1 MIPQMKMHSNTT
13 NSSMENTTEDRISTT
28 GRSEIIKNSID
39 YNKYNQGLEESVRD
53 GIQSIVDSLCTPGL
67 VLYNTLGSYDDFI
80 AGLPEFIEQHNN
92 KPIVEAVSGE
102 NLMEY
107 RLIIKSARIGDVG
120 LKETTGQHIG
130 TPNLLKLAI
139 NTNSSLVVNIH
150 ARIGVSVYNKTTQ
163 VESVMLKP
171 VEMLVCKLP
180 VMVGSKIAPL
190 PLAKWELSGYFIVN
204 GSERYL
210 INSEEAAINTPLIKI
225 IDKNSLEVRMFCS
238 RDSYKVVN
246 KVSISGAKP
255 VSFMFR
261 SNLINIQALRFIL
274 THGTTMEELRAEFNY
289 NPELSFALETDYART
304 PGLSG
309 TWTAESLFEE
319 LLTELSNSQDEKY
332 RTNRYNYVINNYV
345 MVHLGF
351 DASSIPD
358 KIRGCIALYKQ
369 ALISHLRLEE
379 PEDPQMIV
387 HRRIR
392 STGCLMK
399 GLFSKLFYK
408 LISNLAPI
416 HRFSNSASFRLASLI
431 KSDVFSNKLISA
443 ISSGN
448 WVNNLEKVSSIV
460 DRSNYIL
467 ALSNFKKITSSMD
480 KDLQVKGTRNLRPSH
495 KGRICVNETP
505 HSESVGLVKS
515 LCNGTVISKQRCME
529 LVIQQVC
536 NNQLRGTPLYVTGV
550 QKGHTTYSTTD
561 LRAMRLSGKIP
572 FDVTILQ
579 NKLGINLNS
588 DSGRILRPLLT
599 TVDGVLRVQQQV
611 VLQTI
616 TWTGAVESGLIQFYD
631 YAEEMQHVVC
641 YPCDMNKYGPA
652 ERLLVEL
659 CPSMIFSIPASLIPF
674 INHDSPA
681 KVSVGL
687 KTIKQAIGRF
697 IPSHQNKRAYSR
709 TITSTCLKNP
719 LITTKYYYRYGLD
732 DYGFGE
738 NVVVA
743 VCSHLGFNQ
752 QDAIVVNKNS
762 VSRGL
767 FEITSFRSFA
777 EDLVSKTGSKI
788 LGKMDSEN
796 LSLHSTEDYGTIESD
811 GLPAIGTEIIGSKP
825 VIGLFDTNASGQ
837 LIGVDHTKT
846 RDVSVYSSK
855 HSAGVISSAAIGV
868 GREGKT
874 SINVMLEQNISS
886 SIGDKLSSRHGQKGI
901 ISRLQNA
908 ESIPY
913 SVSTGLTPDVI
924 CNPYCVAS
932 RMTMGHLIE
941 LLAGRTACATGRLID
956 GTGFS
961 SDPSHLRSMLTSA
974 GFKSTGMEQLRN
986 PSTGEVL
993 KTEIFVGCAYYMR
1006 LCWLIKQRFHCRA
1019 KGAYQMLTLQPSE
1032 GRTREGGLKVG
1043 EMERDA
1049 ISAHGASFTLAERMS
1064 SDSVSAQV
1072 NLDNHQLVSSSLIN
1086 NYDTLYKTKHIVN
1099 VKIPYVLRLINNELR
1114 ALHVKIEL
1122 YPKNE

>member
-1 MIPQMKMHSNTT
+1 MIHQSKMHSNSSS
-13 NSSMENTTEDRISTT
+13 SSMD
-28 GRSEIIKNSID
+28 SETNQVVSPPEKRQILQNSID
-39 YNKYNQGLEESVRD
+39 YNKYNRGLTESVRG
-53 GIQSIVDSLCTPGL
+53 GIQSIVDSLCTPEL
-67 VLYNTLGSYDDFI
+67 VLYNTIESYNDFI
-80 AGLPEFIEQHNN
+80 RGLPEFIEQHNN
-92 KPIVEAVSGE
+92 KSIVEAVSGE
-102 NLMEY
+102 NLLEY

-150 ARIGVSVYNKTTQ
+150 ARIGVSIYNKTTQ
-163 VESVMLKP
+163 TQSVMLKP

-180 VMVGSKIAPL
+180 VMVGSRVLPV

-204 GSERYL
+204 GSQRYL
-210 INSEEAAINTPLIKI
+210 INSEQAAINTPLVKI

-246 KVSISGAKP
+246 KVSIAGSKP

-274 THGTTMEELRAEFNY
+274 THGVTMAELRRQFNY
-289 NPELSFALETDYART
+289 DPELSFALETDYART
-304 PGLSG
+304 PSLCGNWTVSGLFS
-309 TWTAESLFEE
+309 E

-358 KIRGCIALYKQ
+358 KIRGCVSLYKQ
-369 ALISHLRLEE
+369 ALISHLKLQA
-379 PEDPQMIV
+379 PEDPEMIV

-392 STGCLMK
+392 STGCLMR

-505 HSESVGLVKS
+505 HSQSVGLVKS
-515 LCNGTVISKQRCME
+515 LCNGTIISKQRCMVQ
-529 LVIQQVC
+529 LVQLVC
-536 NNQLRGTPLYVTGV
+536 NTESRGTPLFVTGV
-550 QKGHTTYSTTD
+550 QKGHSTRSVED
-561 LRAMRLSGKIP
+561 LRAMRLSGEIP

-579 NKLGINLNS
+579 NKSGIQLNS

-599 TVDGVLRVQQQV
+599 TAEGVLRVGLAV
-611 VLQTI
+611 VPQDI
-616 TWTGAVESGLIQFYD
+616 SWTSAVQSGAIQFYD
-631 YAEEMQHVVC
+631 YAEEMQHLVC
-641 YPCDMNKYGPA
+641 YPCDLPEYSGSTK
-652 ERLLVEL
+652 LLVEL
-659 CPSMIFSIPASLIPF
+659 CPSLIFSIPASLIPF

-719 LITTKYYYRYGLD
+719 LTTTKYYYRYGLD

-743 VCSHLGFNQ
+743 VCSHYGFNQ

-762 VSRGL
+762 ISRGL

-788 LGKMDSEN
+788 LGKMDGEN
-796 LSLHSTEDYGTIESD
+796 LSLHSSEDYGTIESD
-811 GLPAIGTEIIGSKP
+811 GLPVIGTQIVGSKP

-837 LIGVDHTKT
+837 LIGVDHAKT
-846 RDVSVYSSK
+846 RDVSVYTSK
-855 HSAGVISSAAIGV
+855 HSAGVICGAAIGV

-874 SINVMLEQNISS
+874 SINVMLEENISG

-901 ISRLQNA
+901 ISRLENA

-932 RMTMGHLIE
+932 RMTMGHLIQ

-961 SDPSHLRSMLTSA
+961 SDPSHLGSMLLSA

-986 PSTGEVL
+986 PTTGEVL
-993 KTEIFVGCAYYMR
+993 KTQIFVGCAYYMR

-1049 ISAHGASFTLAERMS
+1049 ISAHGAAFTLAERMS

-1072 NLDNHQLVSSSLIN
+1072 NLDNHQLVNSSLIN

-1114 ALHVKIEL
+1114 ALHMKIEL